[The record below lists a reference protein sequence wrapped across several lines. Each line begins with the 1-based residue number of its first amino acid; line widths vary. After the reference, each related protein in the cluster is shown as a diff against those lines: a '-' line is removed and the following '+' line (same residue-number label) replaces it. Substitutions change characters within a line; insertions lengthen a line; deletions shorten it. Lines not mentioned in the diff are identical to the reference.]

1 MPRYVVE
8 INDTSGASTTA
19 GLVQAQTTGLRRFA
33 IYDMI
38 FGSEASPTD
47 SVNLWVVQR
56 ITADGTN
63 TGVTPAP
70 LDPADAASSAQG
82 GENCT
87 AEPTYT
93 ANTVMLSVPLNTR
106 ATFRWVAAP
115 GSELVAPATNE
126 NGFGIKHPTASSTAV
141 TATVF
146 FQE

>member
-8 INDTSGASTTA
+8 MNDTTGASTTL
-19 GLVQAQTTGLRRFA
+19 GLVEAQTTGLRRFA
-33 IYDMI
+33 IYDIIM
-38 FGSEASPTD
+38 GSEASPTD
-47 SVNLWVVQR
+47 SVNQWVVQR
-56 ITADGTN
+56 ITADGTV

-70 LDPADAASSAQG
+70 LDAADAAASAQG

-87 AEPTYT
+87 VEPTYT
-93 ANTVMLSVPLNTR
+93 ANTVMLSIPLNTR

-126 NGFGIKHPTASSTAV
+126 AGFGFKTPTASSTACTV
-141 TATVF
+141 TAF